1 MPEIEQDAVEED
13 AVEVDACDHWITY
26 RKAACIQS
34 GEDVMHLFN
43 DKIVTPCGFIETF
56 FGARL
61 LVYERMPR
69 LPVNEDGLIIRN
81 QPQPQ

>member
-26 RKAACIQS
+26 RKAACTQS
-34 GEDVMHLFN
+34 GEDVMYLFN

>member
-1 MPEIEQDAVEED
+1 LPEIEEDAAEED
-13 AVEVDACDHWITY
+13 ADEVDACDHWITY
-26 RKAACIQS
+26 RKATCPES
-34 GEDVMHLFN
+34 GEDVMYLFN
-43 DKIVTPCGFIETF
+43 DRNVTPCGFIETF

>member
-81 QPQPQ
+81 QPQRQ

>member
-1 MPEIEQDAVEED
+1 MPEIEVDAVEED
-13 AVEVDACDHWITY
+13 AVEVDECDHWITY
-26 RKAACIQS
+26 RKATCPVS
-34 GEDVMHLFN
+34 GEDVMYQFN
-43 DKIVTPCGFIETF
+43 DKIVTPCRNIDTF

>member
-34 GEDVMHLFN
+34 GEDVMHIFN

-81 QPQPQ
+81 QPKPQ